1 MGCSH
6 KSFHSLQNH
15 CRVSYYTLLWS
26 EHRVYGY
33 PTGKS
38 TNGTIPWQTFK
49 QATHEIHIDYVMYC
63 FIMVLSSFPCDE
75 LRHIWSSS
83 LYVTVRHMWNHL
95 ARLSPHVCQPEDIL
109 HPDCQLGR
117 LADVDVFIHSATQ
130 PARISFAASCAGVA
144 AATGEVAK
152 NTKNLAIVEKAG
164 SAFISLVVRSGR
176 YLLSILH
183 SIVDRTTICSDI

>member
-1 MGCSH
+1 MGYNH
-6 KSFHSLQNH
+6 ESFHSLQNH
-15 CRVSYYTLLWS
+15 CRVSYYALLWS
-26 EHRVYGY
+26 EHQVYGY

-38 TNGTIPWQTFK
+38 TSGTIPWQTFK

-75 LRHIWSSS
+75 LRHIWSSR

-95 ARLSPHVCQPEDIL
+95 VRLLPHVYQPVDIL

-117 LADVDVFIHSATQ
+117 PADVDVFIRSATQ
-130 PARISFAASCAGVA
+130 PAHISFTGSCAGVA

-164 SAFISLVVRSGR
+164 SALF
-176 YLLSILH
+176 Y
-183 SIVDRTTICSDI
+183 